1 MPQTP
6 PRPYQLLA
14 CLVLFALVA
23 AVLLLLLTDSA
34 PAGKF
39 MVTENQPQVV
49 RYQDY
54 TLSPFYVPYS
64 GSWGYRPSVY
74 YPGYS
79 FTGVTVDIGIGPVVV
94 GVNRRWT
101 YPWGGVGGSPWGY
114 SSINLPNLYWR
125 PYYMGSP
132 WRSPYRS
139 WGPWRPGQGYLVA
152 GKPAWGRQLWRG
164 TRGGRKRDFISTQPN
179 LAHRPGMANQLDGR
193 PVIVS
198 KPPPG
203 QGLVPPRTAARL
215 PATRPAGA
223 AWAKPWREGGPVVMD
238 THRAARPVIRVVPPP
253 SAGSPGRLDVSRRT
267 SPPVTVDDNRSS
279 SWYRGA
285 PQARKYYRYRKVDPW
300 TGGYFKRFGGREFRG
315 GIPAGRGY
323 ISAGRGF
330 KGGHGRGGFRG
341 GGFRGR

>member
-39 MVTENQPQVV
+39 IATENQPQVV

-64 GSWGYRPSVY
+64 GYWGYRPSVY
-74 YPGYS
+74 HPGS
-79 FTGVTVDIGIGPVVV
+79 WFRGATFGIGTGPIIA
-94 GVNRRWT
+94 GVNQRWAH
-101 YPWGGVGGSPWGY
+101 PWVGVGGSPWGY
-114 SSINLPNLYWR
+114 SSYNRL
-125 PYYMGSP
+125 GTP
-132 WRSPYRS
+132 WRYPYQP
-139 WGPWRPGQGYLVA
+139 WGDYRPGIGYLDA
-152 GKPAWGRQLWRG
+152 GKPAWGRQSRRG
-164 TRGGRKRDFISTQPN
+164 TRGGIGRDFTLGRSNFHNRQGVPYK
-179 LAHRPGMANQLDGR
+179 LAGKPAV
-193 PVIVS
+193 VI
-198 KPPPG
+198 KPPPR

-223 AWAKPWREGGPVVMD
+223 AWAKPWQEGGPVVMD
-238 THRAARPVIRVVPPP
+238 THRAARPVTRVVPPP

-323 ISAGRGF
+323 ISAGREF
-330 KGGHGRGGFRG
+330 KGGHGRGGFSGGGFRG